1 LTDLATR
8 AAQIAQEARES
19 APARRARNRKEMPAS
34 AAFVDEWRGMGGRFL
49 LRENGRVVEFG
60 KGAPDAKPVTYASI
74 REWVAARYAAMEKGK
89 KRAR

>member
-1 LTDLATR
+1 VTLAAR
-8 AAQIAQEARES
+8 ALEIAQEARES
-19 APARRARNRKEMPAS
+19 APARRARNREEMPAS
-34 AAFVDEWRGMGGRFL
+34 AKFVDEWRVMGGRFL

-89 KRAR
+89 KR

>member
-19 APARRARNRKEMPAS
+19 APAKRARNREEMPAS

-74 REWVAARYAAMEKGK
+74 RAWVAARYAAMEKKGK
-89 KRAR
+89 KR

>member
-1 LTDLATR
+1 VTLAAR
-8 AAQIAQEARES
+8 ALEIAQEARES
-19 APARRARNRKEMPAS
+19 APARRARNREEMPTS
-34 AAFVDEWRGMGGRFL
+34 AAFVDEWRVMGGRFL

-60 KGAPDAKPVTYASI
+60 TGAPDAKPVTYASI

>member
-1 LTDLATR
+1 MTLATR
-8 AAQIAQEARES
+8 ASAIAQSARES
-19 APARRARNRKEMPAS
+19 LPARRERNREEMPAS

-60 KGAPDAKPVTYASI
+60 KGAPDATPVTYASI
-74 REWVAARYAAMEKGK
+74 RAWVAARYAAMETKGK